1 MNRTRFRCE
10 FTPECLV
17 FCIGMVLVC
26 LEGPYLVLRSLAEA
40 QMTTLTHTPP
50 TPDQRPAPGYGL
62 LFAMTVCATVVCAPD
77 CEFLGVARVRT
88 RVHF

>member
-1 MNRTRFRCE
+1 
-10 FTPECLV
+10 
-17 FCIGMVLVC
+17 
-26 LEGPYLVLRSLAEA
+26 
-40 QMTTLTHTPP
+40 MTTLTPTPP